1 MKCILDFWKIEDVLK
16 QAAYEYLKN
25 AIEAHGGNFSWVD
38 ENGDFNEKIPAPV
51 VAVNLDSGPCDMKI
65 RTLSVD
71 DGIIECEAE
80 DNEFG
85 QVSDLAISDIVS
97 AGQIQFLIEA
107 IPEPQK

>member
-25 AIEAHGGNFSWVD
+25 AIEAHGGFFSWVD
-38 ENGDFNEKIPAPV
+38 ENGEFDEEKPAPV

-107 IPEPQK
+107 IPEPEN